1 MIAFLVRQTAP
12 HALQQNALRV
22 PMGSNHLTQEQ
33 RAHLSN
39 ATSDLTLIVLITD
52 VTSVPKITALN
63 VLTRLLATYVKM
75 AIIWTLQQ
83 KHANHVMLPAKPASE
98 LRKINAPNHALTADS

>member
-1 MIAFLVRQTAP
+1 M
-12 HALQQNALRV
+12 
-22 PMGSNHLTQEQ
+22 
-33 RAHLSN
+33 
-39 ATSDLTLIVLITD
+39 DLTSIVLITD

-98 LRKINAPNHALTADS
+98 LRKINAPNHALTADSWFLIQTQLRRQMMGHAAYVL